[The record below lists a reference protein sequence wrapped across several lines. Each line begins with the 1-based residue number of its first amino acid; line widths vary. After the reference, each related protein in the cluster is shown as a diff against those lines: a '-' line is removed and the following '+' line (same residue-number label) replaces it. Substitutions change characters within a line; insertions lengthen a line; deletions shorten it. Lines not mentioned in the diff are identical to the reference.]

1 MDQRYKST
9 LLTLKR
15 TARSLCKARS
25 MEGFARPDFGDE
37 TVDEIVIV
45 SLYKFGFCRLRLM

>member
-1 MDQRYKST
+1 
-9 LLTLKR
+9 
-15 TARSLCKARS
+15 

-45 SLYKFGFCRLRLM
+45 SLSKRGCCLIRLP

>member
-1 MDQRYKST
+1 
-9 LLTLKR
+9 
-15 TARSLCKARS
+15 

-45 SLYKFGFCRLRLM
+45 SLSKRGGCLLVLL

>member
-1 MDQRYKST
+1 
-9 LLTLKR
+9 
-15 TARSLCKARS
+15 

-45 SLYKFGFCRLRLM
+45 SLSKSGGCLIHQL